1 MRGSIMSATSS
12 RARQRLIDALP
23 PGSIPVGVGL
33 LVTGVTAYAYLILT
47 ARVLGPSKYVP
58 LSVLWASV
66 FIAGPGLFMPLQQE
80 VGRLVA
86 HHRLEGIG
94 SGPIIKRAA
103 ALGAALAGI
112 VLIALV
118 VVVLADNRILFDGQ
132 SLLVAGFALAIVG
145 YCLLGLLWGG
155 LAGTGRFRHFAYAQS
170 GDACLR
176 IVICLCLALV
186 GVKTVGPYGLVLGI
200 TPIIAALAISSRNL
214 DLLSPGEPAPWSD
227 LSRALGWLLVGSL
240 GAQMLVNGSIIAVNI
255 LATPSDRASA
265 GHLLAGLV
273 IARVPLF
280 LFGAVQAALLPRLA
294 SQARAGLWAEFR
306 SGWVRLFVLVGA
318 IALLATAGCFLFGP
332 FVLRTFF
339 GARFALG
346 RSDLTLL
353 AAASGAF
360 MLTLC
365 VAQALI
371 ALGHHARSAVGW
383 LVGIAVFVVVT
394 SLGHSLLPRVEV
406 AYLAGALSAL
416 LVASGLLW
424 RRLSEI
430 ERTLDPELLSVS
442 SAALELEP

>member
-1 MRGSIMSATSS
+1 MSATSS

-23 PGSIPVGVGL
+23 PGSIQVGVGL
-33 LVTGVTAYAYLILT
+33 LLTGVTAYAYLILT

-86 HHRLEGIG
+86 HRRLEGIG

-103 ALGAALAGI
+103 ALGAALTGF
-112 VLIALV
+112 VLVSLV
-118 VVVLADNRILFDGQ
+118 VVVVVGGRSLFDGQ

-176 IVICLCLALV
+176 IAICICLALV
-186 GVKTVGPYGLVLGI
+186 GVKSVGPYGLVLGL
-200 TPIIAALAISSRNL
+200 TPIIAALVIWSLNL
-214 DLLSPGEPAPWSD
+214 DLLSSGEPAPWSD

-240 GAQMLVNGSIIAVNI
+240 GAQVLVNGSIIAVNI
-255 LATPSDRASA
+255 LATPSDRTSA

-306 SGWVRLFVLVGA
+306 SGWVRLFVLVAA
-318 IALLATAGCFLFGP
+318 IAILATAGCFLFGP
-332 FVLRTFF
+332 FVLRVFF
-339 GARFALG
+339 GNRFALG

-394 SLGHSLLPRVEV
+394 ALGHSLLTRVEV
-406 AYLAGALSAL
+406 AYLAGAVSAL

-442 SAALELEP
+442 SAALEIEP